1 MTSFIQSTGQTSMQA
16 LHKVHDQ
23 LSMMYSGPFF
33 NTESSGQINLQLSQE
48 IQSVFISKYGII
60 TSILANSHHLSI

>member
-1 MTSFIQSTGQTSMQA
+1 MQLTGHTSRQA

-23 LSMMYSGPFF
+23 VSTIYAIPSFKIAF
-33 NTESSGQINLQLSQE
+33 SGQINLQLSQE

-60 TSILANSHHLSI
+60 SFILASSDH

>member
-1 MTSFIQSTGQTSMQA
+1 MQSTGQTSIQA
-16 LHKVHDQ
+16 LHKVQDQ
-23 LSMMYSGPFF
+23 FSIMYSVPFF

-60 TSILANSHHLSI
+60 TNILANSHLLSI